1 MPVTGLQRNY
11 GELNPPDR
19 LLLGAGPSNVHPRVY
34 KALISPIVEHLDPY
48 FSEVMEE
55 TAELL
60 RYGFKTRN
68 RITFPISG
76 TGTAGMEAAV
86 CNVVEPGEEVVVG
99 VNGFFGERMKDIV
112 ERCGGRPIPLTETW
126 GKVIS
131 KEAVEKALANSK
143 ARTVALVHAETTTGA
158 LQPLSD
164 IAKVARQY
172 GALFIV
178 DTVTSLTG
186 CELDI
191 DALGIDV
198 CFSASQK
205 CLNCPPGMAPIT
217 ASERA
222 MEKIRNRKTRVQS
235 LYFDLSVI
243 EKYWVES
250 NRVYH
255 HTAPILLV
263 YALREALRM
272 VQEEGLEARWERHR
286 RNSEALIDG
295 IESLGLEVNAKEN
308 ICPSIAAV
316 LVPEGVSDV
325 RVKATLNN
333 EYGIT
338 VSLGLGALR
347 GRVWRIGLMGMNS
360 TQRNVLLILQS
371 LENALKKESFTPKR
385 H

>member
-1 MPVTGLQRNY
+1 MQKSYV
-11 GELNPPDR
+11 ELKPPDR
-19 LLLGAGPSNVHPRVY
+19 LLLGAGPSNIHPRVY
-34 KALISPIVEHLDPY
+34 KALLSPIVEHLDPY

-60 RYGFKTRN
+60 RYAFGTRN

-76 TGTAGMEAAV
+76 TGTAGMEAAI
-86 CNVVEPGEEVVVG
+86 CNVVEPGDEVVVG
-99 VNGFFGERMKDIV
+99 VNGFFGERIKDII
-112 ERCGGRPIPLTETW
+112 ERCGGRPIALTETW
-126 GKVIS
+126 GNVIQR
-131 KEAVEKALANSK
+131 EAVEEALANSNAK
-143 ARTVALVHAETTTGA
+143 TVALVHAETTTGA

-164 IAKVARQY
+164 IAKVVRQY
-172 GALFIV
+172 DALLVV

-186 CELDI
+186 CDLNVD
-191 DALGIDV
+191 DLGIDL

-263 YALREALRM
+263 YALREALRI
-272 VQEEGLEARWERHR
+272 VHEEGLEARWARHR
-286 RNSEALIDG
+286 DSIRTLIEG
-295 IESLGLEVNAKEN
+295 IESLGLEVNAKKN
-308 ICPSIAAV
+308 ICPSILAV
-316 LVPEGVSDV
+316 LVPKDISDTH
-325 RVKATLNN
+325 VKAVLNN

-338 VSLGLGALR
+338 VSLGLGSLR
-347 GRVWRIGLMGMNS
+347 GKVWRIGLMGMNS
-360 TQRNVLLILQS
+360 TQRNALLVLQS
-371 LENALKKESFTPKR
+371 LENALRKGYSTR
-385 H
+385 

>member
-1 MPVTGLQRNY
+1 MQRNY

-60 RYGFKTRN
+60 RYAFKTRN
-68 RITFPISG
+68 RITFPVSG

-86 CNVVEPGEEVVVG
+86 CNIVEPGEEVVVG
-99 VNGFFGERMKDIV
+99 VNGFFGERMRDIV
-112 ERCGGRPIPLTETW
+112 ERCGGKPIALTETW
-126 GKVIS
+126 GNVIS
-131 KEAVEKALANSK
+131 KEAVEEALANSK
-143 ARTVALVHAETTTGA
+143 AKTVALVHAETTTGA
-158 LQPLSD
+158 LQPLCD
-164 IAKVARQY
+164 IAKVVRQY
-172 GALFIV
+172 DALLVV

-186 CELDI
+186 CEVDV

-263 YALREALRM
+263 YALREALRI
-272 VQEEGLEARWERHR
+272 VQEEGLEGRWARHKQ
-286 RNSEALIDG
+286 NSKTLIEG
-295 IESLGLEVNAKEN
+295 IESLGLEVNAKKN
-308 ICPSIAAV
+308 ICPSIIAV
-316 LVPEGVSDV
+316 LVPQGVSDAH
-325 RVKATLNN
+325 VKATLNN

-360 TQRNVLLILQS
+360 TQRNTLLISQS
-371 LENALKKESFTPKR
+371 LGNALKNDCLA
-385 H
+385 